1 MAKMFRYVKSFGPI
15 AISGALI
22 TILLLGSAVP
32 AKADSAKSEIP
43 VGYRIGWTGPLASLC
58 VPFGM
63 GGLDYLKYQNDY
75 KGGINGIPIKIRSC
89 CKVM

>member
-1 MAKMFRYVKSFGPI
+1 MPKMFRHAKRFGMVAM
-15 AISGALI
+15 AILLPGA
-22 TILLLGSAVP
+22 LLLGSVVP